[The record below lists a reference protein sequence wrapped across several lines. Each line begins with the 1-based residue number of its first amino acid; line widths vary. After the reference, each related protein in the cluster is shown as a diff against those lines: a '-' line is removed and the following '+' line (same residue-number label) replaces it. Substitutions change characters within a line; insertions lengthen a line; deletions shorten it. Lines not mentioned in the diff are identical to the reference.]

1 MDILK
6 ERIMQDGK
14 CYPGGILKVDSFI
27 NHQMDPNLMMD
38 VAKEF
43 VRLFD
48 GLNIN
53 KIVTIEASGIAP
65 AILVGYLKQ
74 LPVVFIKKKQPKTM
88 DNMLSTVVHSFTKDR
103 DYTVCISN
111 SFLTPDDHV
120 LFIDDF
126 LANGN
131 AANGVI
137 DLCKMSG
144 ATIEAMGFIIEK
156 AFQHGGDF
164 LREHNIRYEALATVE
179 SLDDC
184 KILLKLI
191 FSALV
196 LSDCLR
202 CSYKFNISLDR

>member
-1 MDILK
+1 
-6 ERIMQDGK
+6 
-14 CYPGGILKVDSFI
+14 
-27 NHQMDPNLMMD
+27 MMD

-111 SFLTPDDHV
+111 SFLTLMTMCSSSTTSLP
-120 LFIDDF
+120 
-126 LANGN
+126 
-131 AANGVI
+131 
-137 DLCKMSG
+137 M
-144 ATIEAMGFIIEK
+144 AML
-156 AFQHGGDF
+156 QM
-164 LREHNIRYEALATVE
+164 V
-179 SLDDC
+179 
-184 KILLKLI
+184 
-191 FSALV
+191 
-196 LSDCLR
+196 
-202 CSYKFNISLDR
+202 

>member
-1 MDILK
+1 
-6 ERIMQDGK
+6 MQDGK

-38 VAKEF
+38 CAKEF
-43 VRLFD
+43 VRLFSD
-48 GLNIN
+48 LHFN

-65 AILVGYLKQ
+65 AILVGYILQ

-88 DNMLSTVVHSFTKDR
+88 DSMLSTVVHSFTKDR

-111 SFLTPDDHV
+111 SFLTEDDHV
-120 LFIDDF
+120 IFIDDF

-137 DLCKMSG
+137 ELCALAG
-144 ATIEAMGFIIEK
+144 AKIEAMGFIIEK

-164 LREHNIRYEALATVE
+164 LRSKGIKYEALATVE
-179 SLDDC
+179 SLDNC
-184 KILLKLI
+184 QILLK
-191 FSALV
+191 
-196 LSDCLR
+196 
-202 CSYKFNISLDR
+202 

>member
-1 MDILK
+1 M
-6 ERIMQDGK
+6 
-14 CYPGGILKVDSFI
+14 
-27 NHQMDPNLMMD
+27 
-38 VAKEF
+38 
-43 VRLFD
+43 
-48 GLNIN
+48 
-53 KIVTIEASGIAP
+53 
-65 AILVGYLKQ
+65 
-74 LPVVFIKKKQPKTM
+74 PKTM
-88 DNMLSTVVHSFTKDR
+88 VNMLSTVVHSFSKDR
-103 DYTVCISN
+103 DYTVFISN
-111 SFLTPDDHV
+111 SFFTPDDHV

-184 KILLKLI
+184 KILLK
-191 FSALV
+191 
-196 LSDCLR
+196 
-202 CSYKFNISLDR
+202 

>member
-1 MDILK
+1 MSHYRPFAPLV
-6 ERIMQDGK
+6 ERIKQDGK
-14 CYPGGILKVDSFI
+14 CLEGGILKVDSFI

-184 KILLKLI
+184 KILLK
-191 FSALV
+191 
-196 LSDCLR
+196 
-202 CSYKFNISLDR
+202 

>member
-38 VAKEF
+38 CAKEF
-43 VRLFD
+43 VRLFSD
-48 GLNIN
+48 LHFN

-65 AILVGYLKQ
+65 AILVGYILQ

-88 DNMLSTVVHSFTKDR
+88 DSMLSTVVHSFTKDR

-111 SFLTPDDHV
+111 SFLTEDDHV
-120 LFIDDF
+120 IFIDDF

-137 DLCKMSG
+137 ELCALAG
-144 ATIEAMGFIIEK
+144 AKIEAMGFIIEK

-164 LREHNIRYEALATVE
+164 LRSKGIKYEALATVE
-179 SLDDC
+179 SLDNC
-184 KILLKLI
+184 QILLK
-191 FSALV
+191 
-196 LSDCLR
+196 
-202 CSYKFNISLDR
+202 

>member
-1 MDILK
+1 
-6 ERIMQDGK
+6 MQDGK

-38 VAKEF
+38 CAKEF
-43 VRLFD
+43 VRLFSD
-48 GLNIN
+48 LHFN

-65 AILVGYLKQ
+65 AILVGYILQ

-111 SFLTPDDHV
+111 SFLREDDHV
-120 LFIDDF
+120 IFIDDF

-137 DLCKMSG
+137 ELCALAG
-144 ATIEAMGFIIEK
+144 AKIEAMGFIIEK

-164 LREHNIRYEALATVE
+164 LRSKGIKYEALATVE
-179 SLDDC
+179 SLDNC
-184 KILLKLI
+184 QILLK
-191 FSALV
+191 
-196 LSDCLR
+196 
-202 CSYKFNISLDR
+202 